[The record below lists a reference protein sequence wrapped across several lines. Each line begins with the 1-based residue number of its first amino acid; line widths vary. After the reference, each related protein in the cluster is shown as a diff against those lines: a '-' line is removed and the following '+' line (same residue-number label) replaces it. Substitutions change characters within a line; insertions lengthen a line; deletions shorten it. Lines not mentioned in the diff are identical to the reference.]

1 MIMKGLSHFDCN
13 RSQIPVPMKYVKG
26 ILLFPMDVKAVFPIS
41 RSKNFDAPNLG
52 QLGFEKMTPE

>member
-1 MIMKGLSHFDCN
+1 
-13 RSQIPVPMKYVKG
+13 MKYVKG